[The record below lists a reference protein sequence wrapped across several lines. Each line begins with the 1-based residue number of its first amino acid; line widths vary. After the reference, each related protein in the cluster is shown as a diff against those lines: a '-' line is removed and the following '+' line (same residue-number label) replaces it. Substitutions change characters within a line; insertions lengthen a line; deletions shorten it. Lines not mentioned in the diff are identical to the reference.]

1 MLSALYG
8 NYGDVMMQ
16 INSLDSAYYFL
27 EKAVKHAQI
36 IGDANNAL
44 HAHQLLFSI
53 DTLSGKHKR
62 ATSRFAK
69 IIALKDTVYQR
80 KIKNNLKASELRYE
94 NQKKDIQIQ
103 LQKTQLKAANRQ
115 KLIYRILF
123 IFLAISGILLGLIIY
138 LLFKNNRK
146 KRSILHEQLRV
157 KDLLLENTT
166 KTHELHK
173 LKLWQAEEEIRVKE
187 NEQISHA
194 LALEQKN
201 ELLGMIN
208 SKIVEAMKGTGILK
222 ISELNGIVA
231 SIKAQLSDSA
241 DSDLFNKKFSQL
253 HKDFYT
259 QIKNTHPDLTKSE
272 LKFCAFL
279 KINLS
284 GSQIAKIQN
293 VTAEAIRKT
302 RYRIRKKLGLSPDES
317 LEDYIS
323 RF

>member
-1 MLSALYG
+1 
-8 NYGDVMMQ
+8 
-16 INSLDSAYYFL
+16 
-27 EKAVKHAQI
+27 
-36 IGDANNAL
+36 
-44 HAHQLLFSI
+44 
-53 DTLSGKHKR
+53 
-62 ATSRFAK
+62 
-69 IIALKDTVYQR
+69 
-80 KIKNNLKASELRYE
+80 
-94 NQKKDIQIQ
+94 
-103 LQKTQLKAANRQ
+103 
-115 KLIYRILF
+115 
-123 IFLAISGILLGLIIY
+123 
-138 LLFKNNRK
+138 
-146 KRSILHEQLRV
+146 LRV